1 MFTAE
6 IICDSIAEYSPRL
19 TTFTLSY
26 PRFIH
31 SEFMTHRM
39 FSRNA
44 SSSRAIPVRRTL
56 EEARS
61 AGQRVVPRFTAEQ
74 PGMSG
79 GAELSNTKA
88 EGANWSLHECA
99 YMIWA
104 NAASDAAYHAER
116 LVNLGVH
123 KSVINRLLEPFLH
136 IRVVCTGVEAAYMN
150 FFGLRLDRAAQP
162 EIRLLAEAMWKA
174 YRASTPARLGAGE
187 WHLPFVNQEDLDNFD
202 AGEDSGL
209 RRISAARCARTSYL
223 SFETGRRSTVEEDLA
238 LFTRL
243 AGSSPMHLSP
253 LEHQATPDTYTP
265 NTTLGYAHAHQ
276 HGNLSGWV
284 QHRKLIPGE
293 AIAHLPETYRTES
306 H

>member
-1 MFTAE
+1 MLTAE

-44 SSSRAIPVRRTL
+44 SSSRAIPVRKNL
-56 EEARS
+56 EEVRS
-61 AGQRVVPRFTAEQ
+61 AYLRVVPCFTTEQ

-79 GAELSNTKA
+79 GAELSTTKA
-88 EGANWSLHECA
+88 EGANWSLNECA
-99 YMIWA
+99 YMIWT

-116 LVNLGVH
+116 LARLGVH

-162 EIRLLAEAMWKA
+162 EIRLLADAMWEA
-174 YRASTPARLGAGE
+174 YRASTPTRLE
-187 WHLPFVNQEDLDNFD
+187 PDQWHLPFVNQEDLVD

-223 SFETGRRSTVEEDLA
+223 SFETGRRSTIEEDLA

-253 LEHQATPDTYTP
+253 LEHQATPDTYNP
-265 NTTLGYAHAHQ
+265 NTTLGYDHAHQ
-276 HGNLSGWV
+276 HGNLPGWV
-284 QHRKLIPGE
+284 QHRKLIPDE
-293 AIAHLPETYRTES
+293 AVAPLPPAYTES
-306 H
+306 P